1 MELSPEQVTTTVKA
15 WQPTAQERTW
25 EKIGWAASLQD
36 ALMLA
41 KREKRLVFL
50 FTLDGRMQRGRC

>member
-1 MELSPEQVTTTVKA
+1 MELSPEQVTATVKG
-15 WQPTAQERTW
+15 WQPTVQERTW